1 MYWYKK
7 KYAMVDDKHKIYNF
21 RLKKIHTDKITKRR
35 IKNYGSI
42 TKFIQIQRYMHRKY
56 YAFCIGTKHEKKYI

>member
-35 IKNYGSI
+35 IKNYVI
-42 TKFIQIQRYMHRKY
+42 TLQN
-56 YAFCIGTKHEKKYI
+56 EKKCPG